1 VWAAVDQLRADGTSV
16 LLVTHELDEAERLCD
31 RVVAMRSGRVLES
44 GSPAELVDRHARA
57 ATITFTQPAGS
68 ETAPARLAELPGVVE
83 VQRRA
88 GQVRITGDRTAIAHV
103 GAALVRAG
111 RVPPDLSVQIPT
123 LEDALLG
130 LLDRA
135 ESAESAHSDLP
146 LLTGAPR

>member
-1 VWAAVDQLRADGTSV
+1 MHPGPAPARRGQLARARAGPGDRASG
-16 LLVTHELDEAERLCD
+16 LLVTHELDGGERLCD
-31 RVVAMRSGRVLES
+31 GVVGMRSGRVLES

-57 ATITFTQPAGS
+57 ATITFTRPAGS
-68 ETAPARLAELPGVVE
+68 GIEPAHLRDLPGVVE
-83 VQRRA
+83 VHRRA

-111 RVPPDLSVQIPT
+111 RIPPALSVQIPT

-135 ESAESAHSDLP
+135 DSP
-146 LLTGAPR
+146 